1 MVVAGGV
8 VVVVVAP
15 GAVVV
20 VGGGDPAI
28 TPGEP
33 VSVEPAVGVAA
44 ANAPFTPAV
53 LSVVIEPVAS
63 AALSKLRSV
72 GAAVE
77 APKLT
82 FEIKLPEA
90 S

>member
-1 MVVAGGV
+1 MVVAGG
-8 VVVVVAP
+8 VVVVAP

-20 VGGGDPAI
+20 VGGSDPAI

-33 VSVEPAVGVAA
+33 VSVEPTVGVAA
-44 ANAPFTPAV
+44 ANAPFTPTA
-53 LSVVIEPVAS
+53 LSVEIAPDAA
-63 AALSKLRSV
+63 AALSKLFNV